1 MPLLYEILGSTYKKN
16 DVNDHKS
23 EAMRRKGQKES
34 SIKQHG
40 VLIISLKLFISVYI
54 DGGKQTKKL

>member
-1 MPLLYEILGSTYKKN
+1 
-16 DVNDHKS
+16 
-23 EAMRRKGQKES
+23 MRRKGQKES

-54 DGGKQTKKL
+54 DGEKQTKKL